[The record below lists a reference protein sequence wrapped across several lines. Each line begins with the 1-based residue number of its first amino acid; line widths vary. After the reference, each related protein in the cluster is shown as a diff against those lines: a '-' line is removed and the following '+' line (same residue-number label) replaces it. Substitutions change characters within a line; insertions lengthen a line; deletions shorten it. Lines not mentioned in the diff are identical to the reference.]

1 MNKVRRILW
10 GVVLVA
16 IGVLLVLNT
25 LGIIKFDPFFRGFGT
40 LFIIIPCG
48 IGLITDRNK
57 IGSLIGLTVGVALLL
72 AARDVITYDLIWKL
86 CLPFAIIFIGLAVI
100 FKTFGKREA
109 REVEK
114 KLRENG
120 TRLEE
125 YCATF
130 TGMNVDFASKEF
142 TGVSASA
149 IFGGIKLDLR
159 AASINSDSVIKVAS
173 IFGGADIL
181 LPDDVNVKLSSSS
194 VFGGVSN
201 KRKQKNIE
209 GAHTVYISANCIFG
223 GCDIK

>member
-1 MNKVRRILW
+1 MNKVKRILW
-10 GVVLVA
+10 GIVLVA

-25 LGIIKFDPFFRGFGT
+25 LEIIKFDPFFRGFWT

-57 IGSLIGLTVGVALLL
+57 IGSLVGLTFGVALLL

-86 CLPFAIIFIGLAVI
+86 CLPFAVIFIGLGVI
-100 FKTFGKREA
+100 FKAFGRKET

-120 TRLEE
+120 EPLEE

-130 TGMNVDFASKEF
+130 TGSNVDFTGREFKGAS
-142 TGVSASA
+142 VSA
-149 IFGGIKLDLR
+149 IFGGVKLDLSR
-159 AASINSDSVIKVAS
+159 ASINGDVVIKTSS
-173 IFGGADIL
+173 IFGGVDII

-194 VFGGVSN
+194 VFGGVSD
-201 KRKQKNIE
+201 KREKKNID
-209 GAHTVYISANCIFG
+209 GAHTLYISANCIFG